1 MERPFR
7 YRTKPASLTSSIH
20 PVSGGFCLDKLALQP
35 SHVVIAANTP
45 SPELTLREIAA
56 MLARRRAIIY
66 MSLSIFFLLAILA
79 LVVSTRR
86 YKSVGEIELQKDSTG
101 SLGLQT
107 DNGDA
112 PSDALEVNMIIQ
124 TQAKIL
130 ESDSLALNV
139 IEDLRLEQTED
150 YRHKWS
156 PVDWVLGLFSQPGP
170 PDPKGASLE
179 NSPHRRMRVLK
190 IFHRRLTVKPVAGTR
205 LIDVEFLSPD
215 PQLAALVVNHL
226 LQGLIE
232 KGFQARYDATMQAS
246 SWLASQLD
254 DLRNRTHELQARVVK
269 LQQEAGVFALG
280 DVDKDGKDQVYNP
293 TVEKLQMAT
302 QAEAQAQSNR
312 ILKGA
317 INDVAN
323 SGNAE
328 LLSGLAG
335 NTLSGGSASA
345 GTGTSFNLIQNLR
358 MQEATLRG
366 QLQELSAKFG
376 PAYPKLAEIRGN
388 LNAVQ
393 GSIRD
398 EVARIAG
405 RAHNDFVVAEQ
416 TEHKTRRDFNTDK
429 SEAEALN
436 NKTIEYQMVRQE
448 ADETRSVYNDMSK
461 HLKESGLLAGLRS
474 TNISIVDWGKASDKP
489 AKPVI
494 LLYLIGSIGLGLV
507 FGIAAALLRDVTDT
521 SIQDLRQ
528 ISRELGPAPLCALP
542 FQKEKAVLTAG
553 MGWVARSALPALGSP
568 RSLFVESL
576 RSLRTSLMLSRS
588 GAPPRS
594 VLVTSP
600 LTGEGKSFLSWNLA
614 IVFAQQ
620 GKRVLL
626 CDANL
631 RHPCLHRNLEI
642 NPEVGLS
649 TVLAGLS
656 PDFGAA
662 ATIPVHE
669 VPGLFLLPAGPLAP
683 YPAELLASHQMAT
696 LVNTWEVQY
705 DLVILDAPPVLQFT
719 DSVVLSSMVNSV
731 LLMARHQKTP
741 LPALEKSYRMLDDVQ
756 SNNGR
761 KINIVINGVKEQ
773 PEEGY
778 VLSAQSEAARA

>member
-1 MERPFR
+1 
-7 YRTKPASLTSSIH
+7 
-20 PVSGGFCLDKLALQP
+20 LDKLALQP

-45 SPELTLREIAA
+45 PPEVTLREIVA
-56 MLARRRAIIY
+56 MLIRRRAIIY
-66 MSLSIFFLLAILA
+66 MSLAFFFLLAIAA
-79 LVVSTRR
+79 LIVSTQR

-107 DNGDA
+107 DTGDA

-124 TQAKIL
+124 TQAQIL
-130 ESDSLALNV
+130 QSDSLALRV
-139 IEDLRLEQTED
+139 IEDLHLEQTED
-150 YRHKWS
+150 FRQKWS
-156 PVDWVLGLFSQPGP
+156 PIGWVLGLFSQAGP
-170 PDPKGASLE
+170 PDAKGASLE
-179 NSPHRRMRVLK
+179 DSPHRRMRVLK
-190 IFHRRLTVKPVAGTR
+190 TFHRRLTVKPVAGTR

-215 PQLAALVVNHL
+215 PQLAAKVVNHL

-246 SWLASQLD
+246 SWLGSQLD
-254 DLRNRTHELQARVVK
+254 DMRNKTHELQARVVK

-280 DVDKDGKDQVYNP
+280 DVNQDGKDAVYNP

-317 INDVAN
+317 INEVAK

-335 NTLSGGSASA
+335 TTLSGGSASS
-345 GTGTSFNLIQNLR
+345 GTGTSFSLIQSLR
-358 MQEATLRG
+358 VQEATLQG

-376 PAYPKLAEIRGN
+376 PAYPKLAELRGN

-393 GSIRD
+393 ESIRA
-398 EVARIAG
+398 EVARVAE
-405 RAHNDFVVAEQ
+405 RAHNDYVVAEQ
-416 TEHKTRRDFNTDK
+416 TEQKTRQDFNTEK

-448 ADETRSVYNDMSK
+448 ADETRSVYDEIAK

-474 TNISIVDWGKASDKP
+474 TNISVVDWGKPSDKP

-494 LLYLIGSIGLGLV
+494 LLYLAGSIVLGLV
-507 FGIAAALLRDVTDT
+507 FGAAAALLRDVTDT

-542 FQKEKAVLTAG
+542 FQKEKPALTG
-553 MGWVARSALPALGSP
+553 GVGWAARSPLPALDSP
-568 RSLFVESL
+568 RSLVVESL

-600 LTGEGKSFLSWNLA
+600 LAGEGKSFLSWNLA

-631 RHPCLHRNLEI
+631 RHPWLHRNLEV
-642 NPEVGLS
+642 NPDVGLS

-656 PDFGAA
+656 TDYGAA
-662 ATIPVHE
+662 AIIPVQE
-669 VPGLFLLPAGPLAP
+669 VPGLFLLPAGPLPP
-683 YPAELLASHQMAT
+683 YPAELLGSLQMAT
-696 LVNTWEVQY
+696 LVNMWEVQY

-731 LLMARHQKTP
+731 LLMAMHQKTP

-756 SNNGR
+756 SSSGR

>member
-1 MERPFR
+1 M
-7 YRTKPASLTSSIH
+7 
-20 PVSGGFCLDKLALQP
+20 DKLALQS
-35 SHVVIAANTP
+35 SHVVIAANSP

-66 MSLSIFFLLAILA
+66 MSLAIFFLLAIVA
-79 LVVSTRR
+79 LLVSTRR

-107 DNGDA
+107 DTGDA

-124 TQAKIL
+124 TQAQIL
-130 ESDSLALNV
+130 QSDSLALRV
-139 IEDLRLEQTED
+139 IEDLHLEQSQD
-150 YRHKWS
+150 FQQKWS
-156 PVDWVLGLFSQPGP
+156 PVGWVMGLLTPAGP

-215 PQLAALVVNHL
+215 PQLAAMVVNHL

-232 KGFQARYDATMQAS
+232 KGFQSRYDATMQAS
-246 SWLASQLD
+246 SWLGSQLD

-280 DVDKDGKDQVYNP
+280 DVDKDGKDEVYNP

-317 INDVAN
+317 INEVAK

-335 NTLSGGSASA
+335 NTLSGGAASA

-358 MQEATLRG
+358 LQEATLQG

-376 PAYPKLAEIRGN
+376 PAYPKLAEVRGN

-393 GSIRD
+393 GSIRA
-398 EVARIAG
+398 EVARLAG

-416 TEHKTRRDFNTDK
+416 TEQKTREDFNADK

-448 ADETRSVYNDMSK
+448 ADETRSVYDDMSK

-474 TNISIVDWGKASDKP
+474 TNISIVDWGKPSDKP
-489 AKPVI
+489 AKPII
-494 LLYLIGSIGLGLV
+494 LLYLIGSIVVGLV

-521 SIQDLRQ
+521 KIQDLRQ
-528 ISRELGPAPLCALP
+528 ISRELGPAPLCSLP
-542 FQKEKAVLTAG
+542 FQKEKAVLTG
-553 MGWVARSALPALGSP
+553 GIGWVAKSPLPALDSP

-631 RHPCLHRNLEI
+631 RHPWLHRNLEV
-642 NPEVGLS
+642 NPDVGLS
-649 TVLAGLS
+649 TLLAGLS
-656 PDFGAA
+656 TDYGSAA
-662 ATIPVHE
+662 IIPVQE
-669 VPGLFLLPAGPLAP
+669 VPGLFLLPAGPLPP
-683 YPAELLASHQMAT
+683 YPAELLASHQMAA
-696 LVNTWEVQY
+696 LVSMWEVQY

-731 LLMARHQKTP
+731 LLLARHQKTP

-756 SNNGR
+756 SSNGR